1 MWSAQACL
9 RFYIA
14 KLASSSAFLLRL
26 HNHRRKEKGGGA
38 ARPLRLCVFC
48 LPGAARIGPRQ
59 PARGAGAY
67 TNPWS
72 SIALATF
79 LKPAMLAPAT

>member
-48 LPGAARIGPRQ
+48 LPGAACR